1 MKCRFCQNPLSR
13 EFIDLV
19 NSPPSNAY
27 LTAAQLDEPE
37 VFYPLCVF
45 VCEKCLLVQIDE
57 HKKADEIFDQNYA
70 YFSSFSKTWLE
81 HSQKY
86 VEMMCRRFGFDEN
99 SQVIEIASND
109 GYLLQFFEQKG
120 VSVLGIEPSSNTAKA
135 AREKEIETWTEFF
148 GTDLANKLVEKNR
161 QADLLLGNNV
171 LAHVPNINDFVSG
184 LKIALKPNGVITM
197 EFPHLLQLVEN
208 NQFDTIYHEHFS
220 YFSFHT
226 VRQIFA
232 AHGLE
237 IFDVE
242 ELATHGGS
250 LRIFAK
256 RSENQ
261 THKITENVEKLLTKE
276 KDFGLLDL
284 NYYANFQPKADK
296 IKYDLLAFL
305 IEQKQNGKK
314 IAAYGAAA
322 KGNTLLNYCGVK
334 KDLVAFVVDIS
345 PHKQGLFLPASHIP
359 IVDESFIR
367 RDEPDYVLILPWN
380 IKQEIV
386 ERLKYITEWNGKF
399 VVAIPELDIYIKPE
413 SN

>member
-1 MKCRFCQNPLSR
+1 M
-13 EFIDLV
+13 
-19 NSPPSNAY
+19 
-27 LTAAQLDEPE
+27 
-37 VFYPLCVF
+37 
-45 VCEKCLLVQIDE
+45 
-57 HKKADEIFDQNYA
+57 
-70 YFSSFSKTWLE
+70 
-81 HSQKY
+81 
-86 VEMMCRRFGFDEN
+86 
-99 SQVIEIASND
+99 
-109 GYLLQFFEQKG
+109 
-120 VSVLGIEPSSNTAKA
+120 GIEPSLNTAQA
-135 AREKEIETWTEFF
+135 AREKGIETWTEFF

-184 LKIALKPNGVITM
+184 LKIALKQGGVVTM

-226 VRQIFA
+226 VQQIFA

-242 ELATHGGS
+242 ELTTHGGS

-256 RSENQ
+256 HDENR
-261 THKITENVEKLLTKE
+261 THERIENVEKLLAKE
-276 KDFGLLDL
+276 KDFGLLEL
-284 NYYANFQPKADK
+284 NYYADFQPKADK

-305 IEQKQNGKK
+305 VEQKRHGKK
-314 IAAYGAAA
+314 VAAYGAAA

-345 PHKQGLFLPASHIP
+345 PYKQGLYLPASHIP

-367 RDEPDYVLILPWN
+367 REKPDYVLILPWN
-380 IKQEIV
+380 LKEEIGG
-386 ERLKYITEWNGKF
+386 RLKYIKEWNGKF
-399 VVAIPELDIYIKPE
+399 VVVVPELDIY
-413 SN
+413 